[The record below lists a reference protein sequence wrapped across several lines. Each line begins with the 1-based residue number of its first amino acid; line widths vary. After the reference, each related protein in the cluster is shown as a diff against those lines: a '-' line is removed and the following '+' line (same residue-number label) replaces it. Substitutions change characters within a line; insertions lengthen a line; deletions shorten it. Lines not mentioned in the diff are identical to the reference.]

1 MRTEPKGNDVNYSVT
16 LSYNTITHNHED
28 DHSSNILIV
37 GSELG
42 GIFVVTADLIEK
54 LDCPVDCC
62 THNGVYMEETGGFYT
77 GGDFYYLRSH
87 FCYNRFVV

>member
-16 LSYNTITHNHED
+16 FSHNTITHNHED

-62 THNGVYMEETGGFYT
+62 TRNDVYMEETGGFDT
-77 GGDFYYLRSH
+77 GGDFY
-87 FCYNRFVV
+87 